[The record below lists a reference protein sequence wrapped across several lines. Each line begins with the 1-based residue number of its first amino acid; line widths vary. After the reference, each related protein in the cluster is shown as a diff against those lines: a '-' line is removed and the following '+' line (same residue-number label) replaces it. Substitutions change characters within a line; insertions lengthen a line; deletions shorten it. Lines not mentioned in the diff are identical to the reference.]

1 MRADEL
7 IRRLI
12 SGELTIYSVVRTSPE
27 PSQKAIEFG
36 GFRNVTNF
44 NVKNVDLGDRT
55 DSTGR
60 EWATFN
66 YNKLQAAM
74 CKHVPRL
81 VTFIWVGMHF
91 CGVGTGEYEPFGS
104 FAAFPCLNSL
114 RLDYELFVEQSPES
128 GVEGK
133 LPDCEA
139 LRRYVPSTLKH
150 FAICSID
157 WLTVQTIYKQYLE
170 TEEAQPGFLDS
181 LFRFIASLNIDK
193 VFITIN
199 MGGWLRDPP
208 TSQLFP
214 IKEPAVDLLRHIS
227 DTLKGLG
234 TRFDVE

>member
-1 MRADEL
+1 
-7 IRRLI
+7 
-12 SGELTIYSVVRTSPE
+12 
-27 PSQKAIEFG
+27 
-36 GFRNVTNF
+36 
-44 NVKNVDLGDRT
+44 
-55 DSTGR
+55 
-60 EWATFN
+60 
-66 YNKLQAAM
+66 M

-91 CGVGTGEYEPFGS
+91 CGVGTGEYQPFGS

-128 GVEGK
+128 GVEGD

-157 WLTVQTIYKQYLE
+157 WLTVQTICKHYLE

-181 LFRFIASLNIDK
+181 LLRFIASLNIDK
-193 VFITIN
+193 VFIAIN

-208 TSQLFP
+208 TSQPFP
-214 IKEPAVDLLRHIS
+214 IKEPAIDLLRHIS
-227 DTLKGLG
+227 DTLKGLS
-234 TRFDVE
+234 TRFDVEYNLELPNNFTALLVEPGYTATELHYSDYVREGDSAQEIGAQAVTSVDQGMNTGN